1 MDRTFLVLGCS
12 FAFLG
17 VAAGA
22 FGSHALRA
30 RLTPE
35 RLATFETAV
44 RYQLW
49 HALALFAVVFLR
61 TIGPDE
67 LGESVAGTL
76 FVVGVALFSGS
87 LYVIALGGS
96 RRWGTVTPIGG
107 LSLLVGW
114 ATLGAAAL
122 TAPFRF

>member
-1 MDRTFLVLGCS
+1 VDRVFLLLGCV

-17 VAAGA
+17 VGAGA
-22 FGSHALRA
+22 FGSHALRG

-35 RLATFETAV
+35 RLQTFETAV

-67 LGESVAGTL
+67 VTESLAGIL
-76 FVVGVALFSGS
+76 FVLGIALFCGS
-87 LYVIALGGS
+87 LYALS
-96 RRWGTVTPIGG
+96 LTAASRWGVVAPMGG
-107 LSLLVGW
+107 FFLLLGW
-114 ATLGAAAL
+114 ASLAVSAL